1 MAHVRI
7 RRCIDPSALA
17 QPERRGIVDVASA
30 APSDQAGV
38 DELLESIE
46 NSDADARFVP
56 DLSGES
62 WYENAA

>member
-1 MAHVRI
+1 MAHVRN

-17 QPERRGIVDVASA
+17 PPERHGMVDVTAP

-38 DELLESIE
+38 DELLEWIE
-46 NSDADARFVP
+46 NSDSDARFVP

-62 WYENAA
+62 YKNAA